1 MHPPERARFVD
12 KVVIVTGAGNGIG
25 REYARAF
32 AAEGGSVV
40 VADID
45 DAGAA
50 ATVAQIVADAAAR
63 SRAGADPDEASRGH
77 GRAIGVHCDIADE
90 ADVAA
95 MVRTAVETFGG
106 VDILVNNAGL
116 HLGRFNEC
124 TTLPVEEWRRI
135 LDVNVIGA
143 LLCARECAASM
154 AARGGGVIINQ
165 SSMASYLPPGGAYG
179 VSKLA
184 LNGLTMALAG
194 ELGADGTRVV
204 AIAPGMIS
212 SDAVV
217 ADLAQEHKDLVL
229 RGQLLKRLGRIDDL
243 VGVVLFLASAD
254 AGFITAQ
261 TYVVDGGYVPRP

>member
-1 MHPPERARFVD
+1 MNERARFDD

-32 AAEGGSVV
+32 AAEGAAVV

-45 DAGAA
+45 DAGTAQ
-50 ATVAQIVADAAAR
+50 TVATIVADDAVHGSA
-63 SRAGADPDEASRGH
+63 
-77 GRAIGVHCDIADE
+77 GRAIGVHCDITSED
-90 ADVAA
+90 DVMA

-106 VDILVNNAGL
+106 IDVLVNNAGL
-116 HLGRFNEC
+116 HLGRYNEC
-124 TTLPVEEWRRI
+124 STLPIEEWRRI
-135 LDVNVIGA
+135 LDVNVLGA
-143 LLCARECAASM
+143 LICARECRATM

-184 LNGLTMALAG
+184 LNGLTMALGG
-194 ELGADGTRVV
+194 ELGPDGTRVIG
-204 AIAPGMIS
+204 IAPGMVA

-229 RGQLLKRLGRIDDL
+229 GGQMLKRLGRPADL
-243 VGVVLFLASAD
+243 VGLVLFLASPD
-254 AGFITAQ
+254 AGFITGQ
-261 TYVVDGGYVPRP
+261 TYTIDGGYVPRP

>member
-1 MHPPERARFVD
+1 MQQPGTARFTD

-25 REYARAF
+25 RAYARAF
-32 AAEGGSVV
+32 AAEGAGVV

-45 DAGAA
+45 DGGTA
-50 ATVAQIVADAAAR
+50 ATVAQIVADAAANPHG
-63 SRAGADPDEASRGH
+63 S
-77 GRAIGVHCDIADE
+77 GRAIGVHCDIANE

-95 MVRTAVETFGG
+95 MVRTTVETFGG
-106 VDILVNNAGL
+106 VDVLVNNAGL

-229 RGQLLKRLGRIDDL
+229 RGQLLKRLGRTDDL
-243 VGVVLFLASAD
+243 VGVVLFLASAE